1 MKVFRLPAVFL
12 AVLIGILVIPMPDV
26 LALVLIGCLF
36 VVVLWL
42 LPKVGPGGCG
52 CNRGKDGEL

>member
-1 MKVFRLPAVFL
+1 MRALALPAAFL
-12 AVLIGILVIPMPDV
+12 VVLIGILVTPMPDV

-36 VVVLWL
+36 VAVLWL

-52 CNRGKDGEL
+52 CTRGKDGEL